1 MEAKNDLVPELELSI
16 IPSKKN
22 VFQVELMH
30 KGFIDYLKWK
40 DILKDDIVFITL
52 RELKPFIERL
62 QKAYKE
68 SCKR

>member
-1 MEAKNDLVPELELSI
+1 MEVKNDLIPELELSI

-22 VFQVELMH
+22 DLQVELMH

-68 SCKR
+68 YCEE

>member
-1 MEAKNDLVPELELSI
+1 MDLKNDLVPELELNI
-16 IPSKKN
+16 IPSKGN
-22 VFQVELMH
+22 DLQVELMN
-30 KGFIDYLKWK
+30 KDFIDYLKWK

-68 SCKR
+68 YCEE

>member
-1 MEAKNDLVPELELSI
+1 MEVKNDLIPELELSI

-22 VFQVELMH
+22 DLQVELMH

-62 QKAYKE
+62 QKVYKE
-68 SCKR
+68 YCEE